1 MTPRIPDDQLL
12 LIAREGFRQRRLFFI
27 HLLAY
32 VIVTC
37 MFILT
42 SGFGPPWFPWGAGG
56 WGIGVAIH
64 LLVVLGISGNTGWMV
79 RSIQR
84 QLDEYDAL
92 AEEGPSTQQLS
103 HGELYRLAKERLD
116 EKKVF
121 FSHLAAY
128 IVVNAGLILIWTI
141 TSGGGYPWFVWPLGG
156 WGMGIAFHFLAV
168 FVLPSH
174 QGGWQQREIKKEME
188 RLKQEIDK

>member
-1 MTPRIPDDQLL
+1 MAPRIPDDQLL
-12 LIAREGFRQRRLFFI
+12 VIAREGFLQRRLFFI
-27 HLLAY
+27 HLLVY
-32 VIVTC
+32 VVVTC
-37 MFILT
+37 MFLFT
-42 SGFGPPWFPWGAGG
+42 SGLGPPLFPWGAGG
-56 WGIGVAIH
+56 WGIGIAIH
-64 LLVVLGISGNTGWMV
+64 LLVVLGISGNTGWTV
-79 RSIQR
+79 RSIQK

-92 AEEGPSTQQLS
+92 AKEGPAGQKLS
-103 HGELYRLAKERLD
+103 DEELYRLAKDRID

-128 IVVNAGLILIWTI
+128 IVVNAALVLIWKV

-156 WGMGIAFHFLAV
+156 WGIGIAFHFLAV

-174 QGGWQQREIKKEME
+174 QGGWQQREIRKEME